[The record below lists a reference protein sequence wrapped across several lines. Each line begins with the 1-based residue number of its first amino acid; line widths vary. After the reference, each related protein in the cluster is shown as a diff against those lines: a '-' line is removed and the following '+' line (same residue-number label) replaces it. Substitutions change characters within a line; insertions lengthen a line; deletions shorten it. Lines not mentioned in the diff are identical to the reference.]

1 MGTVTDEMTTTVVS
15 TQAPKTVTSIS
26 TAPAGPPQTVEET
39 ETLPASTITKHKTV
53 TDDVTI
59 TEVSSAPGTTFYT
72 TDVQAKPT
80 TITESAPTVYVN
92 ETAKPSTVYAT
103 SYKTEYATTTDV
115 QSQTCGTRTV
125 TVTASASKAYGGGK
139 GWGDEGKGGDKGHE
153 GEKGGDK
160 GGWDGKAA
168 ETSSKGW

>member
-1 MGTVTDEMTTTVVS
+1 MG
-15 TQAPKTVTSIS
+15 
-26 TAPAGPPQTVEET
+26 
-39 ETLPASTITKHKTV
+39 KHKTV

-80 TITESAPTVYVN
+80 TITESAPTVYVTETAKPSTVY

-115 QSQTCGTRTV
+115 QSQTCGTQTV

-139 GWGDEGKGGDKGHE
+139 GWGDEGKGGDKG
-153 GEKGGDK
+153 
-160 GGWDGKAA
+160 GWDGKAA